1 MPKNTTVG
9 IKISP
14 VYKKHRSG
22 SGSWYRW
29 DSKTTTES
37 QHRIDIRW
45 LKKQGYLRPGT
56 MGSLSWSCGSE
67 QTGSIRYRM
76 EADRMILNYRHRPHG
91 GEWEPVE
98 QTISFDRTPC
108 NYGGHRTWFLCP
120 RCWKWVAVLYGA
132 GKHFFC
138 RHCYDLAYGSQQES
152 PPFRLLRKAQKIRA
166 RLGGSESTYDF
177 LPDKPKGMHWRT
189 YKCLCANAERADCLC
204 NNAIKRRL
212 SSLEQRWL
220 GSLE

>member
-1 MPKNTTVG
+1 
-9 IKISP
+9 
-14 VYKKHRSG
+14 
-22 SGSWYRW
+22 
-29 DSKTTTES
+29 
-37 QHRIDIRW
+37 
-45 LKKQGYLRPGT
+45 

-67 QTGSIRYRM
+67 QTGSIRYRI

-98 QTISFDRTPC
+98 QVISFDRTSC

-120 RCWKWVAVLYGA
+120 RCWKRVAVLYGA
-132 GKHFFC
+132 GKYFLC

-166 RLGGSESTYDF
+166 CLGGSESTHDSCQTSQ
-177 LPDKPKGMHWRT
+177 RE
-189 YKCLCANAERADCLC
+189 CAGGLTNASVRRQRGQIAY
-204 NNAIKRRL
+204 AIKRRL

-220 GSLE
+220 GSLG